1 MTDIYNTVWQSIQAG
16 DYKLKE
22 MLDRIGTLLAN
33 GYLSSAEGSDL
44 IDEARRKADPE
55 AEYAQDWQE
64 PLNALASRVTALET
78 WVTAHDT
85 ETGEGGTTTPADE
98 WPEYVAPTGA
108 HDAYY
113 NGAKITYKGQRY
125 VCIAPEGSACTW
137 PPDVYPD
144 MWELQED

>member
-1 MTDIYNTVWQSIQAG
+1 MSEIYNTVWQSIQAG
-16 DYKLKE
+16 GYKLKE
-22 MLDRIGTLLAN
+22 MLDRIATLLAN

-55 AEYAQDWQE
+55 AEYVQDWKE
-64 PLNALASRVTALET
+64 PLNALSARVTALET
-78 WVTAHDT
+78 WVTAHDA
-85 ETGEGGTTTPADE
+85 EGGTTTPADE
-98 WPEYVAPTGA
+98 WPEYKQPTGA

-113 NGAKITYKGQRY
+113 TGYQITYNGQRY
-125 VCIAPEGSACTW
+125 VCIAPAGIACTW